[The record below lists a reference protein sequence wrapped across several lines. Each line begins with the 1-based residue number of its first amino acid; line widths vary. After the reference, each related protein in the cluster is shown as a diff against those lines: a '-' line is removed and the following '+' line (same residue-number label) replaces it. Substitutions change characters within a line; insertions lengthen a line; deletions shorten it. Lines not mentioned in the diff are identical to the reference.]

1 MKPLL
6 RRSNLLPGES
16 LPSLLERL
24 SLLNY
29 YNTGTIGWLCH
40 SNESNQCRI
49 NITQPNSAQAFF
61 QLAQLTLISPEDLL
75 AASKHFFAPLLY
87 SSKNTKTFMRWFD
100 GKNIQLL
107 NIAYRKIRPSHAAQF
122 CPICLKNS
130 PYHRLAWMPI
140 SSAICLQHKCLLLD
154 QCPTCLKNIT
164 VAEIVAHQ
172 CKACKTD
179 LAQIPPA
186 SAIDYNELGILSQ
199 RVIQSWLSLV
209 PAPSL
214 PINHTLP
221 ESSAVM
227 HLLWE
232 RLRMSLLTCQVD
244 WNSLQTPL
252 AGLHLYIPKTLN
264 LRKKLPPKYAYYLY
278 SKTFAGI
285 LNWPQGFYDF
295 LDAYGQRNFNV
306 FWSRNIRVRLGSLGQ
321 WFCKILGQPE
331 FMSLHPVLQEYI
343 SARYLSLPISC
354 QALNNI

>member
-24 SLLNY
+24 SRLNY
-29 YNTGTIGWLCH
+29 YNTGTISWLFH
-40 SNESNQCRI
+40 SNKSDQCRI
-49 NITQPNSAQAFF
+49 DITQPNSPQAFF
-61 QLAQLTLISPEDLL
+61 QLAQLTLIRPEDLL

-87 SSKNTKTFMRWFD
+87 SPENTKIFMRWFD

-107 NIAYRKIRPSHAAQF
+107 SSNIAYRKIRPHHAAQF
-122 CPICLKNS
+122 CPICLKES

-154 QCPTCLKNIT
+154 QCPICLKNVTI
-164 VAEIVAHQ
+164 AEIVAHQ
-172 CKACKTD
+172 CKVCKTD
-179 LAQIPPA
+179 LAQIPPVC
-186 SAIDYNELGILSQ
+186 AIDYNELGILSQ

-209 PAPSL
+209 PTPSL
-214 PINHTLP
+214 NKTLP
-221 ESSAVM
+221 ECSSVM

-232 RLRMSLLTCQVD
+232 RLRMSLLTCQID
-244 WNSLQTPL
+244 WRNLQIPL
-252 AGLHLYIPKTLN
+252 AGLHLYIPNTLN
-264 LRKKLPPKYAYYLY
+264 LRKRLPPKYAYYLY
-278 SKTFAGI
+278 SKTFTGI
-285 LNWPQGFYDF
+285 LNWPQGFYDL

-306 FWSRNIRVRLGSLGQ
+306 RWSRNIAVRLGSLGE

-331 FMSLHPVLQEYI
+331 FIPLHPVLQEYI

-354 QALNNI
+354 QILNI